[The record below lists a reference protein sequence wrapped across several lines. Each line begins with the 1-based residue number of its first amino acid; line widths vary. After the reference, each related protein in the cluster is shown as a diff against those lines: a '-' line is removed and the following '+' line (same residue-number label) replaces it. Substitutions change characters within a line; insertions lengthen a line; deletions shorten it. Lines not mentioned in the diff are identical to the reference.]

1 MIDIFIELFTQGLN
15 IKTFHLLSHSLGSQL
30 AGMVGRG
37 LQQKSNGKLILK
49 RITCLDPAFP
59 GFYPPVPLLQS
70 VNKNDAEFV
79 SYCWVKLSIR

>member
-1 MIDIFIELFTQGLN
+1 MIDVFLRLFTNGLD
-15 IKTFHLLSHSLGSQL
+15 IKKFHLLSHSLGSQL

-37 LQQKSNGKLILK
+37 IQQKSNGKLILK

-59 GFYPPVPLLQS
+59 GFYAPIPLLQA

-79 SYCWVKLSIR
+79 RFFNKALSCL